1 MEEELDAEELEELSE
16 EDSELC
22 CELSSLLC
30 SELDSE
36 LLEKDSLEEDS
47 SGELSDEEGSGSGSL
62 SWLDSL
68 EEGEDE
74 TSGEETSEEE
84 ICEKEMSLEGI
95 VKSDDSEG
103 RTGSPAQATRAA
115 RERIKIPRT
124 GFMHLSLWFLR
135 AR

>member
-36 LLEKDSLEEDS
+36 LLEEDSLEEDS
-47 SGELSDEEGSGSGSL
+47 SGELSDEEGSGSGSG

-68 EEGEDE
+68 EEGE
-74 TSGEETSEEE
+74 EEISEEG
-84 ICEKEMSLEGI
+84 ICEEEMSLEGI

>member
-1 MEEELDAEELEELSE
+1 MKEELDAEELEELSE

-36 LLEKDSLEEDS
+36 LLEEDS

-68 EEGEDE
+68 EEGE
-74 TSGEETSEEE
+74 EETSEEE
-84 ICEKEMSLEGI
+84 TSEEGICEKEMSLEGI

-103 RTGSPAQATRAA
+103 VTGSPAQATRAA

-124 GFMHLSLWFLR
+124 GFMHLSLWFLP

>member
-36 LLEKDSLEEDS
+36 LLEEDS
-47 SGELSDEEGSGSGSL
+47 SRELSDEDGSGAG

-68 EEGEDE
+68 EEG
-74 TSGEETSEEE
+74 TSEEETSEEE
-84 ICEKEMSLEGI
+84 TCEEEMSLEGI

-103 RTGSPAQATRAA
+103 VTGSPAQATRAA

-124 GFMHLSLWFLR
+124 GFMRLSLWLLH

>member
-36 LLEKDSLEEDS
+36 LLEEDSLEEAS
-47 SGELSDEEGSGSGSL
+47 VEELSDGNGSGSGSGAG

-68 EEGEDE
+68 EEG
-74 TSGEETSEEE
+74 TAEEELSEEE
-84 ICEKEMSLEGI
+84 TCEEERSLEGI

-103 RTGSPAQATRAA
+103 CTGSPAQATRAA

-124 GFMHLSLWFLR
+124 GFMHLSLWLLH